1 MNKNKP
7 EFNLKEVILITLV
20 ATLIMGFATGYS
32 VYSGI
37 VGSNKYIKSDD
48 KNKIGRAHV

>member
-1 MNKNKP
+1 
-7 EFNLKEVILITLV
+7 
-20 ATLIMGFATGYS
+20 MGFATGYS

-48 KNKIGRAHV
+48 KNINLFLESTWFYFRKLLW